1 MKTDVV
7 EIFQTIRAAMQP
19 YTANGFVAKN
29 NTNTNYDLWCE
40 PIKNDLNAHKT
51 ENHFVGI
58 AMNNNQVDFNF
69 TPLITEPELTKALH
83 PDLVSLLQT
92 QSCFAINVLD
102 SNRLAQIVFA
112 LKIGF
117 KIYKQNGW
125 V

>member
-19 YTANGFVAKN
+19 YTASGFVAKN
-29 NTNTNYDLWCE
+29 NTNTTFDLWCD
-40 PIKNDLNAHKT
+40 PTINAPQANKT
-51 ENHFVGI
+51 QNHFAGI
-58 AMNNNQVDFNF
+58 TIANNGVNFNF
-69 TPLITEPELTKALH
+69 TPLITEPEITKALN
-83 PDLVSLLQT
+83 PDLVSLLKT
-92 QSCFAINVLD
+92 QSCFVVNVLD
-102 SNRLAQIVFA
+102 NNRLDQIVFA